1 MCVYVYLRLFIARKV
16 GSAFVAWYKRMF
28 RVIKKMVAERDA
40 QK

>member
-1 MCVYVYLRLFIARKV
+1 MFLKSFIASRA
-16 GSAFVAWYKRMF
+16 GSAVVAWYKRMF

>member
-1 MCVYVYLRLFIARKV
+1 MYLRLIIARKV

-28 RVIKKMVAERDA
+28 RIIKDMLAERDA

>member
-1 MCVYVYLRLFIARKV
+1 MFLRVLIARKA

>member
-1 MCVYVYLRLFIARKV
+1 MFLKSFIAIKA